1 MTSTLV
7 VDTGVLFAALD
18 ADDDAHRRCAALL
31 ASDVVAT
38 IPAPVLVEID
48 WLARTRRVPEAMPH
62 LLAGVL
68 DGSVLVANLDRE
80 DYERALELIVQYGD
94 MPLSLVDA
102 SVIAIAERLEQD
114 TIATLDRRHFSVVR
128 PLHIDAFTLVP

>member
-1 MTSTLV
+1 MTRTLV
-7 VDTGVLFAALD
+7 ADTGVIFAALD
-18 ADDDAHRRCAALL
+18 RDDDSHSSCTALL

-38 IPAPVLVEID
+38 IPVPVLGEID
-48 WLARTRRVPEAMPH
+48 WLARTRRVPEAMPR
-62 LLAGVL
+62 LLGDILA
-68 DGSVLVANLDRE
+68 GSVLVANLERE
-80 DYERALELIVQYGD
+80 EYERVLELIVQYAD
-94 MPLSLVDA
+94 LPLSLADA